1 MLPKETLVKS
11 CDLYL
16 GGLTIPRIVDK
27 NDPALKEC
35 EVRLVDE
42 NNEQLGIVPMKDAQ
56 AMAEQRGFDLVLVAE
71 QSTPLVCRMM
81 NYGKFVYERNKRG
94 RDHKKKQV
102 KTGSKS
108 KEIKFHANIDAHDY
122 MIKVNHIRN
131 FLKKG
136 FKVKVSLFLR
146 GREVRNKEIGVEL
159 MNKVGKEIEDLGT
172 VESQPRLIGRN
183 VGMYLAPISQK

>member
-1 MLPKETLVKS
+1 MK
-11 CDLYL
+11 
-16 GGLTIPRIVDK
+16 G
-27 NDPALKEC
+27 C

-42 NNEQLGIVPMKDAQ
+42 NNEQLGIVQMEEAQ

-71 QSTPLVCRMM
+71 QGIPPVCRIM

-108 KEIKFHANIDAHDY
+108 KEIKFHANIDPHDY
-122 MIKVNHIRN
+122 MIKVNHIKN
-131 FLKKG
+131 FLRKG

-146 GREVRNKEIGVEL
+146 GREVRNKDMGVEL
-159 MNKVGKEIEDLGT
+159 MNRVGKEIEEVGT
-172 VESQPRLIGRN
+172 VESQPRLVGRN

>member
-1 MLPKETLVKS
+1 MK
-11 CDLYL
+11 
-16 GGLTIPRIVDK
+16 G
-27 NDPALKEC
+27 C

-42 NNEQLGIVPMKDAQ
+42 NNEQLGIVQMEEAQ

-71 QSTPLVCRMM
+71 QGIPPVCRIM

-108 KEIKFHANIDAHDY
+108 KEIKFHANIDPHDY
-122 MIKVNHIRN
+122 MIKVNHIKN
-131 FLKKG
+131 FLRKG
-136 FKVKVSLFLR
+136 YKVKVSLFLR
-146 GREVRNKEIGVEL
+146 GREVRNKDIGVEL
-159 MNKVGKEIEDLGT
+159 MNRIGKEIEEVGT
-172 VESQPRLIGRN
+172 VESQPRLVGRN